1 MAKNCVF
8 SKLSEKSPAKVWSC
22 EIIIVPLHPQ
32 MRKAPSA
39 TTHGVLVQLVRMP
52 ACHAGGHE
60 FESRTHRFH
69 IATNGALVQLVRMPA
84 CHAGGHEFE
93 SRTHR
98 KKHPQKGCFFVY
110 ILFTSL
116 VNNWIGSDQLQKVE
130 LPEVAKGRLPMEP
143 PFATIGFDLLIMIDS
158 YYFSIAT
165 TPGSTLP
172 SMASNMAP
180 PPVET

>member
-22 EIIIVPLHPQ
+22 EILIVPLHPQ

-98 KKHPQKGCFFVY
+98 KKHPQKGCFFVLY
-110 ILFTSL
+110 IVYLLGKQLGIHQIKDKIMDQQLDQINYRKWNYQKSQKGGSQTGTALCYYRIRFA
-116 VNNWIGSDQLQKVE
+116 NND
-130 LPEVAKGRLPMEP
+130 R
-143 PFATIGFDLLIMIDS
+143 
-158 YYFSIAT
+158 
-165 TPGSTLP
+165 
-172 SMASNMAP
+172 
-180 PPVET
+180 

>member
-1 MAKNCVF
+1 
-8 SKLSEKSPAKVWSC
+8 
-22 EIIIVPLHPQ
+22 

-98 KKHPQKGCFFVY
+98 KKHPQKGCFFVLY
-110 ILFTSL
+110 IVYQLGKQL
-116 VNNWIGSDQLQKVE
+116 GSPDKPGGLSIQLCKSE
-130 LPEVAKGRLPMEP
+130 KKEFYIRY
-143 PFATIGFDLLIMIDS
+143 S
-158 YYFSIAT
+158 S
-165 TPGSTLP
+165 
-172 SMASNMAP
+172 
-180 PPVET
+180 